1 MLKNESLSPYSTP
14 KVNKSPKSFVPISS
28 FHDFKQKQ
36 ALNRGIIRTGCTS
49 CTSCTRSTR
58 NTKAVQA
65 VNAMAVGYDQ
75 VFEFAP
81 QFGKYQLYVF
91 IVAYLASCTIY
102 GPMLT
107 AGVYFQVLTDI
118 NS

>member
-1 MLKNESLSPYSTP
+1 
-14 KVNKSPKSFVPISS
+14 
-28 FHDFKQKQ
+28 
-36 ALNRGIIRTGCTS
+36 
-49 CTSCTRSTR
+49 
-58 NTKAVQA
+58 
-65 VNAMAVGYDQ
+65 MAVGYDQ

-107 AGVYFQVLTDI
+107 AGVYFQVLTVEI
-118 NS
+118 